1 MADFDREDLAYTS
14 QAGLYEE
21 TEAPVSDQ
29 ENLSALRAIK
39 KQADQLTAIAGSNE
53 SLDLKHPKL
62 TVEQQLFAY
71 QFALE
76 FLSPLTTT
84 ITNAIDKVNKQGRGI
99 K

>member
-1 MADFDREDLAYTS
+1 MADFDREDLPYTS

-21 TEAPVSDQ
+21 TEAPVDDQ
-29 ENLSALRAIK
+29 RDISALRAIK
-39 KQADQLTAIAGSNE
+39 KQADALYEIAASNE
-53 SLDLKHPKL
+53 SLDLQHKTL
-62 TVEQQLFAY
+62 TVEQQVFAY

-84 ITNAIDKVNKQGRGI
+84 IQNAIDKVNKQGRGT

>member
-21 TEAPVSDQ
+21 TDAPVDDQ
-29 ENLSALRAIK
+29 RDISTLRDLK
-39 KQADQLTAIAGSNE
+39 KQADNLRAIAGSNE
-53 SLDLKHPKL
+53 SLDLKHETL
-62 TVEQQLFAY
+62 SVEQQLFAY

-76 FLSPLTTT
+76 FLQPLTTT
-84 ITNAIDKVNKQGRGI
+84 IDNAIDKVNKQGRGT

>member
-21 TEAPVSDQ
+21 TDAPVDDQ
-29 ENLSALRAIK
+29 RDISALRTIK
-39 KQADQLTAIAGSNE
+39 KLAVQLKATASSNE
-53 SLDLKHPKL
+53 SLDLKHKTL

-76 FLSPLTTT
+76 FLEPLTTT
-84 ITNAIDKVNKQGRGI
+84 IDNAIDKVNKQGGG